1 MASPNERKKTPKKA
15 KGPHGGFRIGSGR
28 PPNPNK
34 QPKPIKPAKAPH
46 PRRSFGEPLRWAS
59 SHRLAVGAC
68 PPAFFQPYNSHARA
82 TLGVSAQSSRA
93 DVGEGTTVHSST
105 TAFYSQAPPT
115 IPVSSTDPSTGIA
128 AGHWRQLN
136 SEFEF
141 ITENDEH
148 ADIAAGD
155 CNIDESLVNE
165 ALDHIHPDAGSAEA
179 GIGADETVV
188 ESEIHKQLVEL
199 KARLDRE
206 IKVHNMPLCY
216 VRGTF
221 YDRPPHPVFALHN
234 GMKVNGLDPRDLYL
248 RDVFIWLPYL
258 LPGSPTRFIC
268 TCGGALSRNG
278 FNDDPIARRV
288 RHIPDDFFLFTNRFI
303 CDDRRLNEPG
313 CGKSWQGTDPH
324 VLAQL
329 PRQVQVAFPAYISP
343 RGAISKLMIRLMRN
357 SFSHRH
363 GAAPFAEMVAEVQ
376 YLSHADNELMYTA
389 AANSYGQT
397 GLQQFSSFDDPK
409 GYAGS
414 PPSAPY
420 LKGLFTD
427 VVSAH
432 RVFIERDTATKPLTI
447 AKADHT
453 FDVLKHMG
461 GVKGERIFTAA
472 YTCMNEFEEARGHSI
487 VYSKSLEHVE
497 DMYEYMF
504 QGLKASQNPPTQI
517 LYTDSPQG
525 ERSFH
530 ERINTAMTLNV
541 VPVTEWTDL
550 PRFAVQPNIATVLVS
565 DSIQIEDAANEIL
578 QDFFGYSSPSQL
590 YLVALAIKSE
600 QRAGELPQLHFIQLR
615 TRNKIYIFK
624 ARYNTVSQLRSPS
637 DVLPSLRS
645 ILTNSSII
653 KIGHDIRRSLQTIS
667 QAFSIQDIE
676 ASLAG
681 KNPSILD
688 LAKYA
693 KLKGRVD
700 SPLASLHDLAG
711 AILHKS
717 FSIPAPATPWVA
729 PSSQTMS
736 AELECLWEIY
746 VTLSKL
752 DSVGL
757 RLQQTQAETNGQLVT
772 LVQACKPVAEGSI
785 VGSRSWRDSRA
796 SQANNGVDY
805 GPWKFRC
812 CDYITAPFPQ

>member
-1 MASPNERKKTPKKA
+1 
-15 KGPHGGFRIGSGR
+15 
-28 PPNPNK
+28 
-34 QPKPIKPAKAPH
+34 
-46 PRRSFGEPLRWAS
+46 
-59 SHRLAVGAC
+59 
-68 PPAFFQPYNSHARA
+68 
-82 TLGVSAQSSRA
+82 
-93 DVGEGTTVHSST
+93 
-105 TAFYSQAPPT
+105 
-115 IPVSSTDPSTGIA
+115 
-128 AGHWRQLN
+128 
-136 SEFEF
+136 
-141 ITENDEH
+141 
-148 ADIAAGD
+148 
-155 CNIDESLVNE
+155 
-165 ALDHIHPDAGSAEA
+165 
-179 GIGADETVV
+179 
-188 ESEIHKQLVEL
+188 
-199 KARLDRE
+199 
-206 IKVHNMPLCY
+206 
-216 VRGTF
+216 
-221 YDRPPHPVFALHN
+221 
-234 GMKVNGLDPRDLYL
+234 
-248 RDVFIWLPYL
+248 
-258 LPGSPTRFIC
+258 
-268 TCGGALSRNG
+268 
-278 FNDDPIARRV
+278 
-288 RHIPDDFFLFTNRFI
+288 
-303 CDDRRLNEPG
+303 
-313 CGKSWQGTDPH
+313 
-324 VLAQL
+324 
-329 PRQVQVAFPAYISP
+329 
-343 RGAISKLMIRLMRN
+343 MRN

-376 YLSHADNELMYTA
+376 YLSQADNELMYTA

-453 FDVLKHMG
+453 FDGLKHMG

-504 QGLKASQNPPTQI
+504 QGLEASQNPPTQI
-517 LYTDSPQG
+517 LYTDSPQGSQNHFPKNWTHFFLPG

-578 QDFFGYSSPSQL
+578 HDFFGYSSPSQL

-600 QRAGELPQLHFIQLR
+600 QRAGELPRLHFIQLR

-717 FSIPAPATPWVA
+717 FSIPAPTTPWVA

-785 VGSRSWRDSRA
+785 VGQHEGYLDAVMDDEGNTKRINISRSRSLIKISKVLVPGAIHALHKQTMEWIMAHGSFAVVTTSQLHSRSETPPQSVSTAHPAFATPAPVVPADVIEEFTPTRTSSSSDIEFEPVVGSVNLNEEDMDDSDLDGEDVLDSFEDPTPGEAQPVSYSWSMESVESESDSESEPLPSRVLDDAFHFMDRLLRLLSKKHSAFKAFSHDFSEAIFIRDRS
-796 SQANNGVDY
+796 D
-805 GPWKFRC
+805 
-812 CDYITAPFPQ
+812 